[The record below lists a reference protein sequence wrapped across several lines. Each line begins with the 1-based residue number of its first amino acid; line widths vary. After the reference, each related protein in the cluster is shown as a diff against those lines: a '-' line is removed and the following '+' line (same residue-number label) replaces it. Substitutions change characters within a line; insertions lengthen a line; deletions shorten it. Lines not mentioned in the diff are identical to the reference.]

1 MEKRFFAARKGYAF
15 RRKSDGVIIGRFVID
30 TTIDN
35 YEEVFDQR
43 PRSQRVNPYMEILRK
58 K

>member
-1 MEKRFFAARKGYAF
+1 MEKRIFAAKRGNVF
-15 RRKSDGVIIGRFVID
+15 RRKSDGVIVGRFVID
-30 TTIDN
+30 TTIDD

>member
-1 MEKRFFAARKGYAF
+1 MEKRIFVAKKSYVF
-15 RRKSDGVIIGRFVID
+15 RRKSDGVIVGRFVID

-43 PRSQRVNPYMEILRK
+43 PRSQRVNPYMEILK
-58 K
+58 KK